1 MRKKRYTNHV
11 GVLFDDDTYSKL
23 VQITDNAEVSL
34 SEYVRAVVEAKLKNE
49 EKENLQNEDNRRI
62 DRPAT
67 GRFSGFSRT
76 DQK

>member
-34 SEYVRAVVEAKLKNE
+34 SEYVREVVEAKLKNE
-49 EKENLQNEDNRRI
+49 EKESLKNEDNRRTNQS
-62 DRPAT
+62 AT
-67 GRFSGFSRT
+67 GCFSGFCRT

>member
-23 VQITDNAEVSL
+23 VQITDNEELSL
-34 SEYVRAVVEAKLKNE
+34 SAYVRAVVEAKLKNE

-62 DRPAT
+62 DRPTA
-67 GRFSGFSRT
+67 GCFS
-76 DQK
+76 

>member
-34 SEYVRAVVEAKLKNE
+34 SEYVRAVVEVKIKNVE
-49 EKENLQNEDNRRI
+49 MENLKDENNRRI
-62 DRPAT
+62 NQSTT
-67 GRFSGFSRT
+67 GCFPGLCR
-76 DQK
+76 

>member
-1 MRKKRYTNHV
+1 LIKEDEVMRKKKYTNHV

-49 EKENLQNEDNRRI
+49 EKEV
-62 DRPAT
+62 
-67 GRFSGFSRT
+67 S
-76 DQK
+76 